1 MAQFMFQLDRPDKI
15 TDTIIAQIR
24 SAILEGKLIP
34 GDKLPSEKELTEQF
48 QTSKQ
53 TIRESLRALEHMGLL
68 EIRKGSGGGAFVV
81 EVDVEFTKRNLANFL
96 YSRELSLQN
105 LTEVRKIIEPHAAHH
120 VARHRTKQDLAR
132 LKAII
137 DWSRE
142 HYLTAG
148 GQDISLKG
156 QEFHR
161 IISQSTGNPLLV
173 LMIDFVES
181 LLKDFKDTL
190 KLDESF
196 CRSILEAHEKIY
208 QAILE
213 KDSERAAREMYIDVV
228 DVESQLV
235 KLEKDAGRDQT
246 FSFFQNSAL

>member
-1 MAQFMFQLDRPDKI
+1 MTQFMFQLDKPDKI

-53 TIRESLRALEHMGLL
+53 TIRESLRVLEHMGLL

-105 LTEVRKIIEPHAAHH
+105 LTEVRKIIEPHAASHA
-120 VARHRTKQDLAR
+120 ARHRTDQDLAR
-132 LKAII
+132 LKTII
-137 DWSRE
+137 DWSRQ
-142 HYLTAG
+142 HYRTAR

-190 KLDESF
+190 KLDAAFS
-196 CRSILEAHEKIY
+196 RSIHEAHEKIY

-213 KDSERAAREMYIDVV
+213 KDPERAAREMYTDVV
-228 DVESQLV
+228 NVESQLV
-235 KLEKDAGRDQT
+235 KLEKDNGRNN
-246 FSFFQNSAL
+246 FSFFKNSAL